1 MIKRKR
7 RIYTS
12 FSTKKGTSS
21 SGQEPAEE
29 LGKAS
34 GEVLSEAPG

>member
-21 SGQEPAEE
+21 PAEE
-29 LGKAS
+29 LGKDL
-34 GEVLSEAPG
+34 GEVFSEVPG